1 LDFSKLKL
9 ELYDFLG
16 IVLPGLLLSCEAWV
30 LLRGWT
36 RFVATAS
43 KISGPALTILIIFA
57 FGVGHIV
64 QEFGDVTIK
73 SLKGKRYFKKAR
85 DHFWKTEDAVL
96 VRDAVRQGF
105 GSDIAS
111 VDVAFNYCLTKVEG
125 QFAKRDVF
133 MATSDLCRSFVVL
146 AFIGL
151 IPAIRIAFHDVTPWS
166 RSLEVFA
173 VLVTVLAIVAAL
185 AWKRMM
191 RFRELADVTV
201 FHVYLTVRNERQ

>member
-9 ELYDFLG
+9 EVYDFLG
-16 IVLPGLLLSCEAWV
+16 VILPGLLVVCEAWV

-36 RFVATAS
+36 RFISSAS
-43 KISGPALTILIIFA
+43 RISGPALTILIVFA

-64 QEFGDVTIK
+64 QELGDVAIK
-73 SLKGKRYFKKAR
+73 SIKGKRYFKRAR
-85 DHFWKTEDAVL
+85 DHFWKTEEAGLIKDAI
-96 VRDAVRQGF
+96 RTERGR
-105 GSDIAS
+105 DIAS
-111 VDVAFNYCLTKVEG
+111 ADIAFDYCLTKVVG
-125 QFAKRDVF
+125 QFAKRDMF

-151 IPAIRIAFHDVTPWS
+151 IPAARIAFRDITPWC

-173 VLVTVLAIVAAL
+173 ILLVLLTVVASL

-201 FHVYLTVRNERQ
+201 FHVYLAARNELE